1 MIKKTSF
8 EDNNYNIVIV
18 SFVNDLPKIVYT
30 DILAS
35 HSHIAVAADDK
46 ERKVREE
53 ITKLSILC
61 Y

>member
-8 EDNNYNIVIV
+8 EDNNYNIIIV
-18 SFVNDLPKIVYT
+18 SFVNDLPKIVNT

-35 HSHIAVAADDK
+35 HSHTAVATDDK